1 MKKFMLAM
9 ILLIILCL
17 VGCGRDVYEPTDPT
31 TVESTLAHQDTIN
44 LIEGLVAN
52 EPMSLEKAERT
63 LFVLGYENPEIEYV
77 LMMCNIDWQE
87 QCNRVAQIYLDENLP
102 ESEVTR
108 RLLHDGFTEV
118 EVITT
123 AEELF

>member
-77 LMMCNIDWQE
+77 LMM
-87 QCNRVAQIYLDENLP
+87 
-102 ESEVTR
+102 
-108 RLLHDGFTEV
+108 
-118 EVITT
+118 
-123 AEELF
+123 

>member
-1 MKKFMLAM
+1 MKKIMLAM

-31 TVESTLAHQDTIN
+31 VVESTLAHQDTID

-63 LFVLGYENPEIEYV
+63 LFVLGYENPEVHYV
-77 LMMCNIDWQE
+77 LVMCDIDWQE
-87 QCNRVAQIYLDENLP
+87 QCNRAAKIYLDENLP